1 SSAEP
6 ASLKPQEPVDVLPP
20 SRTGAL
26 MAVEHDEAVASV
38 TASRRKR
45 AASRPAS
52 DGGEATACPGSSSR
66 CRGVH
71 RMRPGKHTVQ
81 IRVPGQQQA
90 TGEVARA
97 HGAAAIRL
105 HAAAAKTNLKHPAAA
120 ATERRPGLFGVHG
133 TPSGEHGAQIWS
145 CAAAEAAAVGLHG
158 AAAAFTDSNQQGDDG
173 DAPLLRVS
181 CEGEAPG
188 NAERNKKKRAAPRSG
203 FRGVY
208 LHPRSGR
215 YSAQIRDPERRAK
228 LFWLG
233 SFATGEEAARAYDAA
248 AVTLYGAKAVTN
260 YEQPPTAGIDGEESP
275 MDFFPEL
282 RSNIQAWRKA
292 LGARSR
298 HAGVHPY
305 RGEYSAQIWDPV
317 RRADQG
323 LGSFGAAEETAG
335 AYDAAAV
342 RMHGAA
348 AETNLKQPPRSAAA
362 ADDGEVSGMDL
373 NDFLELAALDF
384 FPDSISPGAQLD
396 DPSTGLPLVELQQ
409 VDELLKDMGF
419 TDMVA

>member
-1 SSAEP
+1 
-6 ASLKPQEPVDVLPP
+6 
-20 SRTGAL
+20 

-38 TASRRKR
+38 TASRKKR

-52 DGGEATACPGSSSR
+52 NGGEATARPGSSSR

-71 RMRPGKHTVQ
+71 WMRPGKHTVQ
-81 IRVPGQQQA
+81 IRVPGQQQSA
-90 TGEVARA
+90 GEAAGA

-120 ATERRPGLFGVHG
+120 ATKRRSGLFGVHG
-133 TPSGEHGAQIWS
+133 TPSGEHGAQIWPRT
-145 CAAAEAAAVGLHG
+145 AADEAARADEAVAVGLHG
-158 AAAAFTDSNQQGDDG
+158 AAAAVTNPNQHGDDG

-248 AVTLYGAKAVTN
+248 AVTLCGAKAVTN
-260 YEQPPTAGIDGEESP
+260 YEQPPTAAIDGEESP
-275 MDFFPEL
+275 VDLFPEL

-298 HAGVHPY
+298 YAGVHPY
-305 RGEYSAQIWDPV
+305 RAEYSAQIWDPV

-323 LGSFGAAEETAG
+323 LGTFGAAEETATG
-335 AYDAAAV
+335 AYDATAV

-348 AETNLKQPPRSAAA
+348 AETNFKQPPRSAGA
-362 ADDGEVSGMDL
+362 ADDGEVSAMDL
-373 NDFLELAALDF
+373 NDFLEVELPALDF
-384 FPDSISPGAQLD
+384 FPDSITPDAQLD
-396 DPSTGLPLVELQQ
+396 DLSTGLPLVELQQ
-409 VDELLKDMGF
+409 VDELLEDMGF
-419 TDMVA
+419 THMVARA

>member
-1 SSAEP
+1 
-6 ASLKPQEPVDVLPP
+6 
-20 SRTGAL
+20 
-26 MAVEHDEAVASV
+26 MAVEHDEAAASV
-38 TASRRKR
+38 TASRKKR

-52 DGGEATACPGSSSR
+52 NGGEATACPGSSSR
-66 CRGVH
+66 PRAVH

-81 IRVPGQQQA
+81 IRVPGQQQSA
-90 TGEVARA
+90 GEAA
-97 HGAAAIRL
+97 GAYGAAAIRL
-105 HAAAAKTNLKHPAAA
+105 HAAAAKANLKHPAAA
-120 ATERRPGLFGVHG
+120 VTKSRSGLFGVHG
-133 TPSGEHGAQIWS
+133 TPSGEHGAQIWP
-145 CAAAEAAAVGLHG
+145 CIAAEEAARAGEAAAVGLHR
-158 AAAAFTDSNQQGDDG
+158 ATAAFTDSIQHGDDG

-208 LHPRSGR
+208 RHPRSGR

-228 LFWLG
+228 QFWLG
-233 SFATGEEAARAYDAA
+233 SFATGEEAARAYEVA
-248 AVTLYGAKAVTN
+248 AVMLYGDKAVTN
-260 YEQPPTAGIDGEESP
+260 YEQPPTAAIGGEESP
-275 MDFFPEL
+275 MDLFPEL

-298 HAGVHPY
+298 HAGVYPFH
-305 RGEYSAQIWDPV
+305 GEYSAQIWDPV

-348 AETNLKQPPRSAAA
+348 AETNFKQPPRSAAA
-362 ADDGEVSGMDL
+362 ADDGEVSAMDL
-373 NDFLELAALDF
+373 NDFLEMPALDF
-384 FPDSISPGAQLD
+384 FPDSTTPDAQLD
-396 DPSTGLPLVELQQ
+396 DLSTGLPLVELQQ

-419 TDMVA
+419 TDMVARA

>member
-1 SSAEP
+1 
-6 ASLKPQEPVDVLPP
+6 
-20 SRTGAL
+20 
-26 MAVEHDEAVASV
+26 MAVEHDEAVASPSV
-38 TASRRKR
+38 TASRKKR

-52 DGGEATACPGSSSR
+52 NGGEGSSSR
-66 CRGVH
+66 CSGVH

-81 IRVPGQQQA
+81 IRVPGQQQSA
-90 TGEVARA
+90 GEAAGA

-105 HAAAAKTNLKHPAAA
+105 HAAAAKTNSKHPAAA
-120 ATERRPGLFGVHG
+120 VTKSRSGLFGAHG
-133 TPSGEHGAQIWS
+133 TPSGEHGAQIWPRTTAEEADRADEV
-145 CAAAEAAAVGLHG
+145 AAIRLHG
-158 AAAAFTDSNQQGDDG
+158 TAAAFTDAIQHGDDG

-188 NAERNKKKRAAPRSG
+188 NADRNKKKRAAPRSG

-208 LHPRSGR
+208 RHPRSGR

-233 SFATGEEAARAYDAA
+233 RFATGEEAARAYDKA
-248 AVTLYGAKAVTN
+248 AVTLYGDKAVTN
-260 YEQPPTAGIDGEESP
+260 YEQPRTAAIDGEESP
-275 MDFFPEL
+275 MDLFPEL

-317 RRADQG
+317 WLADQG

-342 RMHGAA
+342 RMRGAA
-348 AETNLKQPPRSAAA
+348 AETNFKQPPRSVAA
-362 ADDGEVSGMDL
+362 ADDGEVSAMDL
-373 NDFLELAALDF
+373 NDFLEVELPALDF
-384 FPDSISPGAQLD
+384 LPDSITPDAQLD
-396 DPSTGLPLVELQQ
+396 DLSTGLPLVELQQ
-409 VDELLKDMGF
+409 VDELLEDMGF
-419 TDMVA
+419 TDMLARAQRTGAPSPT